1 MQSES
6 TIEFQRPHAITRI
19 YPADT
24 THSAPTFPLHGI
36 TRWTPWGVPIIQ
48 QTGRRKKDGFIVWTL
63 FHELGHILNDGDRS
77 ISVELDGQ
85 QSDKPS
91 EKGADEFAR
100 RELFGP
106 EGLGSFRGLT
116 RKSDIVRVAKAVGVS
131 PGVAV
136 NEMHRKRML
145 DYGWCNDLLVDV
157 EIPMAV

>member
-1 MQSES
+1 MQSGS
-6 TIEFQRPHAITRI
+6 AIEIHRPHSITRI
-19 YPADT
+19 CPADE
-24 THSAPTFPLHGI
+24 THNAPTSPSTASPDGP
-36 TRWTPWGVPIIQ
+36 PWGVPIIQ

-63 FHELGHILNDGDRS
+63 FHELGRILNVGDRS
-77 ISVELDGQ
+77 TSVELDGQ
-85 QSDKPS
+85 KSDELS

-116 RKSDIVRVAKAVGVS
+116 RKADIVRVAKAVGVS